1 MLTEKYLLVDRGNST
16 FLAGG
21 WRLSSILLVRKT
33 LQFFSNF
40 FQNLKT
46 PYLMIHST
54 DYFFNLNFL
63 VEHNR

>member
-1 MLTEKYLLVDRGNST
+1 MLTEKYFLVDRGNSK

-21 WRLSSILLVRKT
+21 WRLPSILLVRKT

-40 FQNLKT
+40 SPNLKT
-46 PYLMIHST
+46 LYLMIHST
-54 DYFFNLNFL
+54 DLFFNLNFL